1 VNRVTNVSTLN
12 FAVKVLEINEKD
24 YPTDFYEAHEFSLK
38 MVVWSELTNF
48 SILNNIKASDEKVQI
63 QLDFEP
69 EIAFPKKY
77 NYSERKKQKNI
88 LEAVDGLYLSS
99 MSADTSESDQDD
111 MLSNYVTL
119 SNPVSSSPKHAAKL
133 FCNL

>member
-1 VNRVTNVSTLN
+1 
-12 FAVKVLEINEKD
+12 
-24 YPTDFYEAHEFSLK
+24 

-48 SILNNIKASDEKVQI
+48 SILNNIKEADEKIQI
-63 QLDFEP
+63 RLDFEP

-77 NYSERKKQKNI
+77 NYSERKKMSNI

-99 MSADTSESDQDD
+99 MSTDTSESDHDD

-119 SNPVSSSPKHAAKL
+119 SNPVSNFPKRAAKL

>member
-1 VNRVTNVSTLN
+1 
-12 FAVKVLEINEKD
+12 
-24 YPTDFYEAHEFSLK
+24 